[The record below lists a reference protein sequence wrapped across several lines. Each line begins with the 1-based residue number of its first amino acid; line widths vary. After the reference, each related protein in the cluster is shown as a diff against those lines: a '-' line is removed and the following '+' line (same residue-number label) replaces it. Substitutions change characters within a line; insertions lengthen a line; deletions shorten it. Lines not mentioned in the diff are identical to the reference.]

1 MDWWVLVLILSFSVH
16 VSWNHGINDPMSWY
30 GNMETSLVQTAGD
43 NELSYNENGYPY
55 LKDDVGPKV
64 EKESRDIGI
73 SE

>member
-1 MDWWVLVLILSFSVH
+1 
-16 VSWNHGINDPMSWY
+16 
-30 GNMETSLVQTAGD
+30 METSLLQTAGD

-55 LKDDVGPKV
+55 LKDNVGPKV